1 MTAVT
6 PYRSGL
12 RTGRDGFAQLLRA
25 EWTKIRTV
33 RGWTAGLALVALL
46 IVGLGVLFAAGS
58 HSSCSKGPIEVP
70 CPAPLTG
77 PGGVPVQD
85 RFYFAHQPLAG
96 DGSVTVRVSS
106 MTGQIRKPDV
116 TPGVRNVVPGVT
128 PWAKAGVMIKQSVR
142 QGTAYAALMVTG
154 SHGVHMQYNFTED
167 LAGRPGGVSAAS
179 PRWLRLT
186 RTGDTI
192 TGEESADG
200 SHWTTVGTVRP
211 PGLAGKV
218 EIGLF
223 AASPGDLTVTPNVM
237 GGAAVASRFAEVTAV
252 MDQVGVRGVAAGG
265 TWGRDDIGVTMEADG
280 VTPHHPG
287 GLVQSGGTFK
297 VTGVGDIAPS
307 AEGMPVERVL
317 TGVLTGLVA
326 MTAVAVLFVTAEYR
340 RGLIRTTLLASP
352 RRGRVLAAKAVV
364 IAAAAFA
371 AGLVGA
377 AVTVP
382 VGQSI
387 LAANGNVLAPVAPL
401 TSLRVIVGTAALLA
415 VAAVFALAVGALFRR
430 SAMAVIAVVV
440 TIIVPYVLA
449 VASILPEEV
458 SRWLLRV
465 TPAAGFAVQ
474 QSMPTYAQVT
484 ARYAPAEGY
493 FPLPPWAGFAVLC
506 AYAALAL
513 ALAAH
518 RLRRSDV

>member
-6 PYRSGL
+6 PYRSGQ

-33 RGWTAGLALVALL
+33 RGWMLGLALVTLL
-46 IVGLGVLFAAGS
+46 IVGLGVLFATGS
-58 HSSCSKGPIEVP
+58 RSSCSKGPIEVP

-77 PGGVPVQD
+77 PGGVAVRD
-85 RFYFAHQPLAG
+85 RFYFVHQPLPG

-106 MTGQIRKPDV
+106 MTGQLRKPDV

-154 SHGVHMQYNFTED
+154 SHGVRMQHNFTED

-265 TWGRDDIGVTMEADG
+265 AWSRDDIGVSMEADG

-287 GLVQSGGTFK
+287 GLVQSGDTFK

-307 AEGMPVERVL
+307 EEGMPVERVL
-317 TGVLTGLVA
+317 TGVLTALVA
-326 MTAVAVLFVTAEYR
+326 MTAVAVMFVTAEYR

-364 IAAAAFA
+364 IAAAAFV

-382 VGQSI
+382 VGRSI
-387 LAANGNVLAPVAPL
+387 LAANGNVLAPVEPL

-430 SAMAVIAVVV
+430 SAMAVIAVIA
-440 TIIVPYVLA
+440 TILVPYVLA
-449 VASILPEEV
+449 VASILPVEV

-465 TPAAGFAVQ
+465 TPAAGFAIQ
-474 QSMPTYAQVT
+474 QSMPTYAHVT
-484 ARYAPAEGY
+484 APYVPAEGY